1 MCIFALS
8 LPFLFVLFIITKFFH
23 NIYSL
28 YNLYNHESTD
38 EVTVEEYI
46 IDKIKEELIKEPI
59 ETFIKNHLLIFQS
72 LPSSDEI
79 SDCRINLELSLVDD
93 DEISDCREWCRDQF
107 KQNN

>member
-1 MCIFALS
+1 MKYTKEDEDFSHINFLELS
-8 LPFLFVLFIITKFFH
+8 LC
-23 NIYSL
+23 
-28 YNLYNHESTD
+28 NLYEYEIHRSTD
-38 EVTVEEYI
+38 EVMYEEFI
-46 IDKIKEELIKEPI
+46 INKFKEELIKEPL

-72 LPSSDEI
+72 LPSSDES

>member
-1 MCIFALS
+1 MKYTKEDEDFSHINYLELS
-8 LPFLFVLFIITKFFH
+8 LC
-23 NIYSL
+23 
-28 YNLYNHESTD
+28 NLYEPEIHRSTD
-38 EVTVEEYI
+38 EVMYEEFI
-46 IDKIKEELIKEPI
+46 INKFKEELIKEPL

>member
-1 MCIFALS
+1 MKYKKEDEDIS
-8 LPFLFVLFIITKFFH
+8 HINFLE
-23 NIYSL
+23 YYL

-59 ETFIKNHLLIFQS
+59 ETFIKNHQLIFQS

-79 SDCRINLELSLVDD
+79 FDCRIDFKRYLVPDD
-93 DEISDCREWCRDQF
+93 DEIRDQYF
-107 KQNN
+107 LLKQNN

>member
-1 MCIFALS
+1 MKYTKEDEDFSHINYFELS
-8 LPFLFVLFIITKFFH
+8 L
-23 NIYSL
+23 S
-28 YNLYNHESTD
+28 NLYEPEIHRSTD
-38 EVTVEEYI
+38 EVMYEEFI
-46 IDKIKEELIKEPI
+46 INKFKEELIKEPL

>member
-1 MCIFALS
+1 MKYTKEDEDIS
-8 LPFLFVLFIITKFFH
+8 HINFLE
-23 NIYSL
+23 YSL

-59 ETFIKNHLLIFQS
+59 ETFIKNHQLIFQS

-79 SDCRINLELSLVDD
+79 LDCRIDFKRYLVPDD
-93 DEISDCREWCRDQF
+93 DEIRDQYF
-107 KQNN
+107 LLKQNN

>member
-1 MCIFALS
+1 MKYTKEDEDFSHINYLELS
-8 LPFLFVLFIITKFFH
+8 LSNLYEPEIHRSNDEVMYEEFIINKF
-23 NIYSL
+23 
-28 YNLYNHESTD
+28 
-38 EVTVEEYI
+38 
-46 IDKIKEELIKEPI
+46 KEELIKEPL